1 MQNQMNNRVSNMDR
15 RQFLTHAAA
24 GGAALAA
31 SPLAASVTLAQAP
44 WENRL
49 VVIILRGAMD
59 GLEVVR
65 PAGDALFDRYRPT
78 LARKAGMDLD
88 GYFALHDRL
97 APLMPLWRAGQ
108 LGFAHA
114 VATPYRDKRSHF
126 DGQDLLEAGTVALK
140 GAGRDGWLNRMLGQ
154 VPGVT
159 VKTAFAV
166 GPGDMLVLSGGVPTS
181 SWSPAARLDLSE
193 RGRRLLEVL
202 YHDDPVFQEAGRV
215 ALEMT
220 GDVLGQD
227 EAPEKAVDN
236 RIMRMLAQGRRAT
249 RAGALARFTARRLN
263 EDTRIAAFS
272 INGWDTHRAQSG
284 GIRRPLGELADALLE
299 LKRGLGANWDRTV
312 VMAMTEFGRTVRE
325 NGSRG
330 TDHGTGGVMVMAGG
344 ALKGGRVYGR
354 WPGLGEGDLYQN
366 RDLLPTSDVRAYAAY
381 AMRGLFGLDR
391 GLLERVV
398 FPGLEMGEDPGITA

>member
-1 MQNQMNNRVSNMDR
+1 MPKQVDDRVAEPGR
-15 RQFLTHAAA
+15 RRFLIRSAM

-31 SPLAASVTLAQAP
+31 NPGFASVALARAP

-65 PAGDALFDRYRPT
+65 PVGDALYARYRPT
-78 LARKAGMDLD
+78 LALKPGLGLD
-88 GYFALHDRL
+88 GYFALNARL
-97 APLMPLWRAGQ
+97 APLMPLWRAGE

-126 DGQDLLEAGTVALK
+126 DGQDLLEAGTVALR

-159 VKTAFAV
+159 VKTAFAI
-166 GPGDMLVLSGGVPTS
+166 GPGDMLVLSGAVPTS
-181 SWSPAARLDLSE
+181 AWSPAARLDLSA

-220 GDVLGQD
+220 GGSLPEDGKG
-227 EAPEKAVDN
+227 EKALDN
-236 RIMRMLAQGRRAT
+236 RIMRMMAGAGRAT
-249 RAGALARFTARRLN
+249 RAGALARFAARQLN
-263 EDTRIAAFS
+263 RDTRIAAFS
-272 INGWDTHRAQSG
+272 INGWDTHRAQAG
-284 GIRRPLGELADALLE
+284 GIERPLGELADALLE
-299 LKRGLGANWDRTV
+299 LKRGLGTNWGKTV

-330 TDHGTGGVMVMAGG
+330 TDHGTAGVMLMAGG
-344 ALKGGRVYGR
+344 ALRGGRVYGR
-354 WPGLGEGDLYQN
+354 WPGLGESDLYQN
-366 RDLLPTSDVRAYAAY
+366 RDLLPTSDVRAYAAH
-381 AMRGLFGLDR
+381 AMRGLFGLER
-391 GLLERVV
+391 SVLESVV
-398 FPGLEMGEDPGITA
+398 FPGLEMGQDPGIIA